1 MIDLKN
7 AMALAIEPAQ
17 GGASADR
24 AARDAA
30 TIETWKAKLPGTPIY
45 KAHVDGALLLFR
57 PAAEDT
63 TKRLTAESA
72 GERAPTQ
79 IQQDLIRACLLHPSM
94 DDLAELAQHRPML
107 MTKLMIQCMAIC
119 GFGEDQDF
127 KRADR

>member
-17 GGASADR
+17 GGPSADR

-30 TIETWKAKLPGTPIY
+30 TLEAWVTKLPGTPIY
-45 KAHVDGALLLFR
+45 KAHVDGALMLFR
-57 PAAEDT
+57 PADEPTAR
-63 TKRLTAESA
+63 RLMSESA
-72 GERAPTQ
+72 AERAPTQ
-79 IQQDLIRACLLHPSM
+79 IQQDMIRACLLHPSM
-94 DDLAELAQHRPML
+94 DDLAELARLRPLL

>member
-17 GGASADR
+17 GGVNAG
-24 AARDAA
+24 RDAA
-30 TIETWKAKLPGTPIY
+30 TIETWRAKLPGTPIY
-45 KAHVDGALLLFR
+45 KAHVDGTLLLFR
-57 PAAEDT
+57 PADEDT
-63 TKRLTAESA
+63 TKRLMSESA
-72 GERAPTQ
+72 GERAPAQ

-94 DDLAELAQHRPML
+94 DDLAELAQHRSML